1 MSILC
6 KVTYWLGIVL
16 TQLSILIFTKL
27 EKVYNSE
34 ESTNTQVANVILR
47 VKGKAKGVILN
58 DFIIY

>member
-1 MSILC
+1 M
-6 KVTYWLGIVL
+6 TYWLRRVL
-16 TQLSILIFTKL
+16 TKLSILIFTKL

>member
-1 MSILC
+1 M
-6 KVTYWLGIVL
+6 TYWLRRVL
-16 TQLSILIFTKL
+16 TKLSILIFTKL

-47 VKGKAKGVILN
+47 VKNKAKGVILN